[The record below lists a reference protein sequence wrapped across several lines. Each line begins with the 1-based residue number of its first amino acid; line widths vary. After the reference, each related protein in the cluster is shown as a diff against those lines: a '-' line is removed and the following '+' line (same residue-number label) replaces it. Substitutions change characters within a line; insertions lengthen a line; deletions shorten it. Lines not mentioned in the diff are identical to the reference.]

1 MGYPNPEKNDDDGS
15 KDKYSRS
22 MDMFYTHIDKHM
34 IAYLSKKLKLEKTGF
49 KHEDKDKYRVHW
61 ASRG

>member
-15 KDKYSRS
+15 KDKYSIMS
-22 MDMFYTHIDKHM
+22 ESVAPHLDKDMIT
-34 IAYLSKKLKLEKTGF
+34 YLSKKLKLEKTGF

-61 ASRG
+61 ASGG